1 MFAKLSPYP
10 AGLIGLR
17 WVSITRN
24 SRASVASNIV
34 SEWQNLSKF
43 TTVDR
48 QEEIFLKKANAI
60 KVDLGAHLRE
70 LGSAQLIACV
80 ESLANWES
88 LREALRG
95 GGNLKKIMEE
105 AKFSELRC
113 SDRVL
118 VEIAAMLDAEST
130 RRLWSFFDNEQTYIN
145 DMRVL
150 VDLSKAWGR
159 ASTQGT
165 RGCSFPAQFIFKW

>member
-10 AGLIGLR
+10 AGRIGLR

-24 SRASVASNIV
+24 FKASASSIV

-43 TTVDR
+43 TTAER
-48 QEEIFLKKANAI
+48 QEEIFLNKANLI
-60 KVDLGAHLRE
+60 KVGLGAHLRE

-80 ESLANWES
+80 ESLAHWES
-88 LREALRG
+88 LREALRE
-95 GGNLKKIMEE
+95 GGNLKKIMDEV
-105 AKFSELRC
+105 KLSELRC

-118 VEIAAMLDAEST
+118 VEIAAMLDAESV
-130 RRLWSFFDNEQTYIN
+130 RRLWSPFDNERTYIN

-150 VDLSKAWGR
+150 VDLSKAWSR
-159 ASTQGT
+159 ANTQGN
-165 RGCSFPAQFIFKW
+165 RGGSFPGQFIYKW